1 MRRCDHGNALI
12 SVLIMLAALT
22 PLGAFAVM
30 HARLDML
37 VQHHIA
43 RAAAA
48 FAVAESGLAHARAE
62 IRLDPNFDRLRNG
75 PDGQPDTSDD
85 GEFPFR
91 KTRALPVEAGYRY
104 DLRVERLNPTMLD

>member
-30 HARLDML
+30 HARLDVL

-48 FAVAESGLAHARAE
+48 FAVANRGWRTRAP
-62 IRLDPNFDRLRNG
+62 RFGLDPNFDRLRNG
-75 PDGQPDTSDD
+75 PEWTA
-85 GEFPFR
+85 R
-91 KTRALPVEAGYRY
+91 H
-104 DLRVERLNPTMLD
+104 ERRW